1 MTRHVSPRRG
11 ALPVFAAIAV
21 ACGGALAAGAA
32 FAQSTMPSATPASG
46 ARTAHADSS
55 FMKDAAEAGHAE
67 INAANLALQKG
78 VSADV
83 KSFAQKMLD
92 DHKKAASELETLAA
106 SKDVK
111 LPADASM
118 MQKGKAKILEQR
130 DGTSF
135 DHHYAENQV
144 SAHKDAVKLFEKASK
159 DAKDPEVKAW
169 AAKTLPT
176 LQHHLQEAQALE
188 KTTKAADKKK

>member
-1 MTRHVSPRRG
+1 MNLKTSSRG
-11 ALPVFAAIAV
+11 RALPVLSALVLAV
-21 ACGGALAAGAA
+21 GALSAGIASAQANMPAA
-32 FAQSTMPSATPASG
+32 SPASE
-46 ARTAHADSS
+46 AKVAHADSS
-55 FMKDAAEAGHAE
+55 FLKNAAEANFAE
-67 INAANLALQKG
+67 INAANTALQKG

-92 DHKKAASELETLAA
+92 DHKKADSDLQTLAA
-106 SKDVK
+106 SKGVK
-111 LPADASM
+111 LPTDASM
-118 MQKGKAKILEQR
+118 VQKGKQKLLEQR

-144 SAHKDAVKLFEKASK
+144 NAHKDAVKLFTKASTDSK
-159 DAKDPEVKAW
+159 DADVKAW

-188 KTTKAADKKK
+188 KATKAADKKK